1 MSNKLNQFANKL
13 IRRLLTVLGFSS
25 TFAFM
30 ACYAPAM
37 SGDIIDVEPDTIRFE
52 GDDVEEVRV
61 EVNSRDKWEIVS
73 IPSYVNVST
82 TSGKGNDVVTLSALP
97 NDSQMERSD
106 IVVFQ
111 VDLDSLGTFRDTL
124 VVIQKPTSRS

>member
-37 SGDIIDVEPDTIRFE
+37 SVEVIDVQPDTIRFG
-52 GDDVEEVRV
+52 GDDAEEAGI
-61 EVNSRDKWEIVS
+61 EVNSREKWEIVS

-82 TSGKGNDVVTLSALP
+82 TSGDGNDVVTLSALP